1 MWPYIHAGM
10 VGIDTGI
17 GLSLLFNIGRLDNND
32 ADNKVLAMS
41 KRSVLKST
49 DDLSRPK
56 IYALNQN

>member
-1 MWPYIHAGM
+1 M